1 MTWLLW
7 KSRISAAYAVTSR
20 LREFIS
26 TFAAIAGPIY
36 RAVTRASW
44 KWRSGGSRNSKGN

>member
-7 KSRISAAYAVTSR
+7 KSRISALSASILR
-20 LREFIS
+20 LREFIL
-26 TFAAIAGPIY
+26 TFADIAGPIY

-44 KWRSGGSRNSKGN
+44 RWRSGGSNNSKGS